1 MNIAIVAATPYSEDT
16 FWSSSPLGQSLDRL
30 GLRNESCTEIAFANL
45 EGLPDFYNRHLSE
58 TTTADAV
65 VFLHDDVWLDDFFL
79 ITRVLEG
86 LQHYDVIG
94 VAGNRRRLPRQPSW
108 AFIDTQF
115 NWDDPEHL
123 SGTVA
128 MGDYPFGQLSVFGH
142 CPADCELL
150 DGVLLAV
157 KSASIMPTSVRF
169 DPAFPFHFYDL
180 DFCRQ
185 ARNAGLR
192 LGTWPIAITH
202 QSGGSFGS
210 TAWNESYNRYL

>member
-1 MNIAIVAATPYSEDT
+1 MLFRS
-16 FWSSSPLGQSLDRL
+16 
-30 GLRNESCTEIAFANL
+30 
-45 EGLPDFYNRHLSE
+45 
-58 TTTADAV
+58 
-65 VFLHDDVWLDDFFL
+65 WLDDFFL
-79 ITRVLEG
+79 TTRVLEG

-108 AFIDTQF
+108 AFTDTEF
-115 NWDDPEHL
+115 KWDEPENL
-123 SGTVA
+123 SGAVA
-128 MGDYPFGQLSVFGH
+128 MGDYPFGQLSFFGQ

-157 KSASIMPTSVRF
+157 KPAALIQTSVRF
-169 DPAFPFHFYDL
+169 DPTFPFHFYDL

-185 ARNAGLR
+185 ARQAGLR

-210 TAWNESYNRYL
+210 PAWHASYHQYLSKWNEEP